1 VPERR
6 DSRTRIA
13 TLRPRIEAEAARD
26 PAPFETR
33 SYETAQTRLAH
44 WPPPFRSNHAK
55 PVIKKAPRG
64 EEPKR
69 AKPRGW
75 RITRAMFS
83 EFEEE

>member
-6 DSRTRIA
+6 DPKTVTRVDSSRE
-13 TLRPRIEAEAARD
+13 L
-26 PAPFETR
+26 APFETR
-33 SYETAQTRLAH
+33 PYETAQTRLAH
-44 WPPPFRSNHAK
+44 WPPPFRSVHAK
-55 PVIKKAPRG
+55 PVIIKHPRG
-64 EEPKR
+64 EVPKR

>member
-6 DSRTRIA
+6 DSKTVIKA
-13 TLRPRIEAEAARD
+13 DARSE

-33 SYETAQTRLAH
+33 PYETAQTRLAH
-44 WPPPFRSNHAK
+44 WPPPFRSVHAK
-55 PVIKKAPRG
+55 PVIIKQKRD
-64 EEPKR
+64 EVPKR
-69 AKPRGW
+69 ARPRGW